1 MKVNFNEHLTYKK
14 LFKVTL
20 PSMLMML
27 FTSIYSIVDGLF
39 VSNVAGKD
47 AFAAVNLMMPVILI
61 VGSLGFMMGAGGSAL
76 VAKTLGEQDEKRARE
91 YFSLVVYFTIF
102 LGIVVSILVFFFIEP
117 IARALGSTD
126 EMLPYAVKY
135 ARIMIAFEVMF
146 MLQNAFQN
154 LFVAANKPLFG
165 FYISLIAGLVNIVG
179 DYLLVKVFSLGVE
192 GAAIATALSQTIAAV
207 IPLIYFVRP
216 NDTPLRLT
224 KTKIDFKVILKACT
238 NGSSELLTN
247 ISQSL
252 VAIIYNKQLIS
263 YVGSNGVSAY
273 GVIMYVGFMF
283 NALYMG
289 YALGQSGFV
298 SYNYGANNHNELKNI
313 RCKSLKFN
321 ITLGVIMIILVE
333 VFAKTLSTIFVGYDE
348 ELLEITTIGFR
359 IYGLSYVFSGINIY
373 TSSFFTSLSN
383 GLISGLSSTLR
394 TLVFQI
400 ICVLVL
406 PLIFGLNGIWAS
418 IIVAEGLALIM
429 NIIFLVKYQKR
440 YNY

>member
-102 LGIVVSILVFFFIEP
+102 LGIVVSVLVFFFIEP

-207 IPLIYFVRP
+207 IPLIYFARP
-216 NDTPLRLT
+216 NNTPLRLT
-224 KTKIDFKVILKACT
+224 NTKIDFKVILKACT

-321 ITLGVIMIILVE
+321 ITLGIIMIILVE

-429 NIIFLVKYQKR
+429 NIIFLLKYQKR

>member
-91 YFSLVVYFTIF
+91 YFSLIVYFTIF

-117 IARALGSTD
+117 LARLLGSTD

-135 ARIMIAFEVMF
+135 TRIMIAFEVMF

-207 IPLIYFVRP
+207 IPIIYFARP

-224 KTKIDFKVILKACT
+224 KTKIDFNVILKACT

-298 SYNYGANNHNELKNI
+298 SYNYGANNHSELKNI

-321 ITLGVIMIILVE
+321 ITLGIIMIILVE

>member
-91 YFSLVVYFTIF
+91 YFSLIVYFTIF

-117 IARALGSTD
+117 LARLLGSTD

-135 ARIMIAFEVMF
+135 TRIMIAFEVMF

-207 IPLIYFVRP
+207 IPIIYFARP

-298 SYNYGANNHNELKNI
+298 SYNYGANNHSELKNI

-321 ITLGVIMIILVE
+321 ITLGIIMIILVE